1 MRSPWHSTTLR
12 ALTLGA
18 IALLA
23 AVVANRVAAPSRRLA
38 WRTDLVLSPTPATP
52 PGVSESRV
60 EPLPKPSPSEP
71 GPHPQAPR
79 PAAPVPTA
87 KPAPT
92 RAPEQVTSSPAPI
105 TEISSQ
111 QAWQA
116 FQAGLPFLDARRSGE
131 FTEGHLPG
139 AWNTPVWEADL
150 DDRLLDFKAQR
161 RPGAGDAIVI
171 YCSGGDCRDSQLLA
185 EKLLAQGYFHLLIY
199 REGYPD
205 WVARNHPVE
214 KGGR

>member
-1 MRSPWHSTTLR
+1 
-12 ALTLGA
+12 
-18 IALLA
+18 
-23 AVVANRVAAPSRRLA
+23 V
-38 WRTDLVLSPTPATP
+38 PAT
-52 PGVSESRV
+52 
-60 EPLPKPSPSEP
+60 
-71 GPHPQAPR
+71 
-79 PAAPVPTA
+79 

-92 RAPEQVTSSPAPI
+92 PAPEQARATLAPI

-111 QAWQA
+111 EAWQA

-131 FTEGHLPG
+131 FSGGHLPG

-171 YCSGGDCRDSQLLA
+171 YCSGGDCQDSQLLA

-205 WVARNHPVE
+205 WVARSRPVE
-214 KGGR
+214 RGGR

>member
-1 MRSPWHSTTLR
+1 MRLSWHSTTLR
-12 ALTLGA
+12 VLSLGA
-18 IALLA
+18 IAALA
-23 AVVANRVAAPSRRLA
+23 GALANRVGAPSRRLA
-38 WRTDLVLSPTPATP
+38 WRSTLALSPAPAIP
-52 PGVSESRV
+52 PSVSERPV
-60 EPLPKPSPSEP
+60 QPLPQPSPSA
-71 GPHPQAPR
+71 PQGTR
-79 PAAPVPTA
+79 LTPAVPAT

-92 RAPEQVTSSPAPI
+92 PAPEQARATLAPI

-111 QAWQA
+111 EAWLA

-131 FTEGHLPG
+131 FSEGHLPG

-171 YCSGGDCRDSQLLA
+171 YCSGGDCQDSQLLA
-185 EKLLAQGYFHLLIY
+185 EKLLAQGYFRLLIY

-205 WVARNHPVE
+205 WVARSRSVE
-214 KGGR
+214 RGRR

>member
-1 MRSPWHSTTLR
+1 MRLPWHSTTLR
-12 ALTLGA
+12 VLTLGA

-38 WRTDLVLSPTPATP
+38 WRSALALGPAPANP
-52 PGVSESRV
+52 PGVPEHRV
-60 EPLPKPSPSEP
+60 QPLPQPSPPGSEP
-71 GPHPQAPR
+71 SPQNPKAI
-79 PAAPVPTA
+79 ATA

-92 RAPEQVTSSPAPI
+92 PVPEQAPTAPAPI

-111 QAWQA
+111 AAWQA

-150 DDRLLDFKAQR
+150 EDRLLDFKAQR
-161 RPGAGDAIVI
+161 RPAAGDAIVI

>member
-1 MRSPWHSTTLR
+1 MRPPWHSTTFR
-12 ALTLGA
+12 VLTLGA
-18 IALLA
+18 IALLT
-23 AVVANRVAAPSRRLA
+23 AVIANRVAAPSRRLA
-38 WRTDLVLSPTPATP
+38 WRSALVLSPSPANP
-52 PGVSESRV
+52 PGVPEHPEQPIPQRSPSGPE
-60 EPLPKPSPSEP
+60 PSPQGTKS
-71 GPHPQAPR
+71 
-79 PAAPVPTA
+79 AAPAPPAKPTPTPA
-87 KPAPT
+87 PAQPAPT
-92 RAPEQVTSSPAPI
+92 PAPI

-111 QAWQA
+111 EAWQA

-131 FTEGHLPG
+131 YTEGHLPG

-205 WVARNHPVE
+205 WVARRHPVE